1 MQHISRP
8 CGQRFGRDTDPCSPH
23 TITGN
28 DSQGERLEENQKHA
42 VVSHLGSRASFPILY
57 TVLVWYFE
65 HMLLITFSYTLI
77 KNIRLNDYFVP
88 STLLPAGEHPLTGV
102 G

>member
-1 MQHISRP
+1 MLP
-8 CGQRFGRDTDPCSPH
+8 PH

-28 DSQGERLEENQKHA
+28 DSQCERLEGNQKHA
-42 VVSHLGSRASFPILY
+42 VVSHLVSRASFPILY

-65 HMLLITFSYTLI
+65 HVLLLIFSYTLI
-77 KNIRLNDYFVP
+77 KNIRLKNYFVP
-88 STLLPAGEHPLTGV
+88 STLLPAGEPPLTGV